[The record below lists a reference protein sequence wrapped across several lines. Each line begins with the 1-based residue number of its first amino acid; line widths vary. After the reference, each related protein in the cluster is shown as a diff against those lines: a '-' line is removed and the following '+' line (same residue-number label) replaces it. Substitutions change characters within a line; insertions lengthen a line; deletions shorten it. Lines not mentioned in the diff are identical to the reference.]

1 MYPKPKIVFENFQS
15 ALFKSRD
22 THLFVC
28 DYIDLSVAAA
38 KMASGASGAT
48 TKATA
53 AVSATS
59 GSGGPY
65 SALCGQNGMRAAG
78 TLVSISLLSVSTNSI
93 ALGVGFTS
101 SLREYFKSRC
111 FLYTT
116 VVLLQLRRRPSV
128 MKAVCS

>member
-1 MYPKPKIVFENFQS
+1 MSSLSIIIRVTALEKQTSSNLKHQTVLKCESVIYIPKPKIVFENFQS
-15 ALFKSRD
+15 ALFKSRGP
-22 THLFVC
+22 HLFFC

-78 TLVSISLLSVSTNSI
+78 T
-93 ALGVGFTS
+93 
-101 SLREYFKSRC
+101 
-111 FLYTT
+111 
-116 VVLLQLRRRPSV
+116 
-128 MKAVCS
+128 